1 MKPCFNGLVG
11 LSELEC
17 ECFEIADESLKSS
30 KLNLFVDDLEGIDL
44 QLIQNAVGC
53 GEELGTSFE
62 RMYKSAVNFFES
74 DLQVAIGENY
84 KQKNKTYTGKI
95 GETKYTGIVQTSI
108 YAGLKLKTQ
117 HVEGAAIVISSIG
130 LFFNNTGTI
139 VIEVYK
145 NDEKLSQDYT
155 IEITQEKQNFNL
167 PSPLILP
174 IVENGI
180 RNDYHFV
187 YQVGAMQPMN
197 NKSSCGCS
205 GVETLRSKFLTA
217 QGIKTN
223 SLAEFTTDNS
233 HAFGLSLN
241 AVISCSIDNLICSF
255 MDEDIYLRRSGMAL
269 WYKMGVLMIEKL
281 FASREINFDTFSDRE
296 YLYGRKKK
304 FQSNYNNLVMWLSEN
319 SRINESNCFICDSTK
334 VMTMGKNLI

>member
-1 MKPCFNGLVG
+1 MKPCFEDLIG
-11 LSELEC
+11 LSELDC
-17 ECFEIADESLKSS
+17 ECFEIANEALKSS

-44 QLIQNAVGC
+44 QLIQNAIGC
-53 GEELGTSFE
+53 GEELVDSFE
-62 RMYKSAVNFFES
+62 RIYKSSVNFFES

-95 GETKYTGIVQTSI
+95 GETKYTATIPTDN

-117 HVEGAAIVISSIG
+117 HVEGAAIVVNSIS

-139 VIEVYK
+139 VIQVYK
-145 NDEKLSQDYT
+145 NDEKMDQEYT
-155 IEITQEKQNFNL
+155 IEITQQKHNFNL

-187 YQVGAMQPMN
+187 YQVGDLQPMN

-223 SLAEFTTDNS
+223 TLSDFTLDVA

-241 AVISCSIDNLICSF
+241 TVISCSVDNLICSF
-255 MDEDIYLRRSGMAL
+255 MTEDIYLRRSGMAL
-269 WYKMGVLMIEKL
+269 WYKMGVLLIEKL

-296 YLYGRKKK
+296 YLYTRKKK
-304 FQSNYNNLVMWLSEN
+304 FQSNYNNLVMWLAEN
-319 SRINESNCFICDSTK
+319 SKINESNCFICDSTK
-334 VMTMGKNLI
+334 IMTMGKNLI